1 MTPLVHW
8 LRALED
14 ALLIVAFGSLVV
26 LAGLQIV
33 MRNIFESGFVWIDP
47 LLRILVLWVGML
59 GALAATRDNR
69 HINIDIFSRLL
80 PERFQPF
87 ARRVIALAS
96 AIVCGL
102 LAWHTFRFVRDE
114 YAFSDYAVAGVPVWF
129 WQAILP
135 FGFTLM
141 SLRFAIA
148 VFIQRREAAE

>member
-1 MTPLVHW
+1 MKRLVRW
-8 LRALED
+8 VRVAED
-14 ALLIVAFGSLVV
+14 VLLIATFGSLVI

-80 PERFQPF
+80 PEAFLPW

-114 YAFSDYAVAGVPVWF
+114 FVYSDYAVAGLPVWF

-148 VFIQRREAAE
+148 VFIQRREAAA